1 MNRAS
6 ANFLVDLLAF
16 AAFVF
21 LTATGVLMRFVLPP
35 GSGHFST
42 LWGLDRHQW
51 GTIHLWI
58 AVAMLCALAVHLSL
72 HWRWI
77 VCLVKGRPR
86 QGSGIRVGL
95 AIMGLV
101 ALVALAVSPFL
112 AGVEQTGTSPH
123 KLRAIEPSGTDELE
137 IRGSMTLLELEKLTG
152 VPVREILQGLNLPPD
167 VPADEQLGKLRR
179 LYGFEIDDVRK
190 IIRERSPE
198 R

>member
-6 ANFLVDLLAF
+6 ANFLVDVISF

-21 LTATGVLMRFVLPP
+21 LTVTGVLMRFVLPP

-58 AVAMLCALAVHLSL
+58 AVALLCALAVHLVL

-101 ALVALAVSPFL
+101 ALVALALSPFL

-123 KLRAIEPSGTDELE
+123 KLRAIEPGGTEKFE
-137 IRGSMTLLELEKLTG
+137 IRGSMTLREVEELTG
-152 VPVREILQGLNLPPD
+152 VPVQEILQGLNLPSD
-167 VPADEQLGKLRR
+167 APADEQLGKLRR
-179 LYGFEIDDVRK
+179 VYGFEIDDVRK
-190 IIRERSPE
+190 IIKERRGE
-198 R
+198 E